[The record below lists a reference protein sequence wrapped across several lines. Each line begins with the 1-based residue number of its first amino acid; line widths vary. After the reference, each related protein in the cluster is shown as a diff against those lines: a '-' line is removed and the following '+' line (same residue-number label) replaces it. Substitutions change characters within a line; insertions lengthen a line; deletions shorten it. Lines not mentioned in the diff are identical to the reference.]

1 MATDSAT
8 RSRRMVYPTS
18 NGKPMAETDIHRDLM
33 MRLIQSLKRWFGN
46 KAMTYVSGNLL
57 VYYVPGDKRK
67 HVAPDVFVVFG
78 VPKKDREYYLCWEE
92 GKFPSVV
99 IEVTSSSTRSEDT
112 KKKLAIYRDVFQV
125 KEYFLFDPRSDYLA
139 PRLRGF
145 RLVKGQFVPMSP
157 VNGQLQSKQLGLFL
171 REDGANLQL
180 IDPATGEPLL
190 SPDEEA
196 QREHAARLE
205 AEQRVHE
212 KDAEIERLRQELSK
226 YRGN

>member
-1 MATDSAT
+1 MATDSAM

-18 NGKPMAETDIHRDLM
+18 DGKPMAETDIHRDLM

-112 KKKLAIYRDVFQV
+112 KKKFAIYRDVFQV

-157 VNGQLQSKQLGLFL
+157 VNGQLQSKQLGLYL

-180 IDPATGEPLL
+180 IDPATGAPLL
-190 SPDEEA
+190 SPDEQVAATER
-196 QREHAARLE
+196 QLREQE
-205 AEQRVHE
+205 
-212 KDAEIERLRQELSK
+212 AEIERLRQELSK
-226 YRGN
+226 YRGD